1 MVESQN
7 AGPPVE
13 RLGVRI
19 AEAAKLIGCST
30 RTMHKLIS
38 SGRTPRT
45 YRLNGMVLFVADELR
60 EWARRGFPNREQYE
74 AIRAGNGAERRA
86 AQ

>member
-7 AGPPVE
+7 AGPLVE

-45 YRLNGMVLFVADELR
+45 YRLNGMVLFAADELR
-60 EWARRGFPNREQYE
+60 EWARRGFPNREQLE
-74 AIRAGNGAERRA
+74 AIHRANGTVKGADK
-86 AQ
+86 